1 MLLIFK
7 TLIWK
12 CTWSQ
17 VRRIY
22 VEQASGRTLDK
33 LNSVKIT
40 QKDIQKAKILK
51 GKSEYMFQGAV
62 YRP

>member
-7 TLIWK
+7 TLIWN
-12 CTWSQ
+12 CTCSQ
-17 VRRIY
+17 VRQIY

-33 LNSVKIT
+33 LNSVEIT
-40 QKDIQKAKILK
+40 QKYIQKAKILK
-51 GKSEYMFQGAV
+51 GKSECMFQGAV